1 MATTQKTEEFNR
13 WLADLRDDNAR
24 AKILVRVQRLEAGN
38 PGDAKDVGEG
48 ISEMRIDYGPGYRVY
63 YKRIGREIFLLLCG
77 GEKGGQ
83 SRDIKQ
89 AKKLASELKGK

>member
-1 MATTQKTEEFNR
+1 MATAQKTEEFNR

>member
-1 MATTQKTEEFNR
+1 MVQKTGDFNR
-13 WLADLRDDNAR
+13 WLSDLRDDNALAR
-24 AKILVRVQRLEAGN
+24 ILVRIQRLEAGN

-63 YKRIGREIFLLLCG
+63 YKRVGKEILLLLCG

-83 SRDIKQ
+83 SKDIRL